1 MESTP
6 LNCVANDSDA
16 VLFIHKNH
24 IFSKRAVEDS
34 PFTLTERTNTQN
46 LVT

>member
-6 LNCVANDSDA
+6 LNCVANDSDTVQ
-16 VLFIHKNH
+16 VLHKKSF
-24 IFSKRAVEDS
+24 FSKMAVEDS
-34 PFTLTERTNTQN
+34 PFTLTESTNTQN

>member
-1 MESTP
+1 MESTQ

-16 VLFIHKNH
+16 VQFLHKKSF
-24 IFSKRAVEDS
+24 FSKRAVEDS

>member
-1 MESTP
+1 MIQIQYSF
-6 LNCVANDSDA
+6 
-16 VLFIHKNH
+16 FIKNH

>member
-1 MESTP
+1 MELTP
-6 LNCVANDSDA
+6 LNCVANDSDT
-16 VLFIHKNH
+16 VQFLHKSH